1 VRAVPDSTELN
12 HEGSLSSPAV
22 PAVTAAK
29 RRVRWHKPL
38 SALAGVSILVWV
50 LVAKGGA
57 RVVRDVIE
65 NIGHAWPLLLVP
77 FACNALVTVLGY
89 RTALP
94 GRGKAIPLSAMIHAE
109 RSGAVLSSLLPLGNS
124 GGNIAKLLLLRHWY
138 LTEEIVAA
146 GVWAGLA
153 TGLCHS
159 LGAAG
164 PLIAAAIG
172 AVPVSKAA
180 FVLAASNLAM
190 ALPAMLV
197 MLSVRRGLCE
207 RVVRLLAYVPF
218 EIIVDARRT
227 RIEAWA
233 ARLDKHLAAAVG
245 PRRKDFLSLLG
256 YKALAQAIRIAEIW
270 LAVELLNLP
279 GGLATAVLYNALSRA
294 MTLLFSFVPGQLG
307 VLELSSMVGF
317 KSLGFEPEMGLS
329 LALVLRFRYVVNMA
343 LSASALGTSAKLLQ
357 RFPARKD
364 SEITAAREPSKVPS
378 VLG

>member
-1 VRAVPDSTELN
+1 M
-12 HEGSLSSPAV
+12 
-22 PAVTAAK
+22 
-29 RRVRWHKPL
+29 RWHKPL
-38 SALAGVSILVWV
+38 SALAGVSILTWV

-57 RVVRDVIE
+57 NVVRNVIHD
-65 NIGHAWPLLLVP
+65 IGNTWPLLLVP

-138 LTEEIVAA
+138 LTDEIVAA
-146 GVWAGLA
+146 GVWVGLA

-164 PLIAAAIG
+164 PLIAAALG

-180 FVLAASNLAM
+180 FVLAASNIAM
-190 ALPAMLV
+190 ALPAVMI
-197 MLSVRRGLCE
+197 MLSVRHGLCA

-218 EIIVDARRT
+218 KRLHARRV

-270 LAVELLNLP
+270 LAVVLLGLP

-294 MTLLFSFVPGQLG
+294 MTLLFSFIPGQLG

-317 KSLGFEPEMGLS
+317 KSLGFAPEMGLS

-364 SEITAAREPSKVPS
+364 SEITAAREPSEVPS
-378 VLG
+378 VVG